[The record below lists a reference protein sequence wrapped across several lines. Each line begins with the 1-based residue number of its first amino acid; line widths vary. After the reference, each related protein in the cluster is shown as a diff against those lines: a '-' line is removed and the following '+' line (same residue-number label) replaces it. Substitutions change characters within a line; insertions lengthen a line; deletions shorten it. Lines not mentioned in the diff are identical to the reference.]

1 MDSAPDSSHLTIQG
15 IPLIGDSPGRGNP
28 APGAGLAFHAY
39 RPNPGPD
46 LR

>member
-1 MDSAPDSSHLTIQG
+1 MESTPDSSGRTIQG
-15 IPLIGDSPGRGNP
+15 IPLIGDSLGRGNP
-28 APGAGLAFHAY
+28 ALTAGLTLYPY